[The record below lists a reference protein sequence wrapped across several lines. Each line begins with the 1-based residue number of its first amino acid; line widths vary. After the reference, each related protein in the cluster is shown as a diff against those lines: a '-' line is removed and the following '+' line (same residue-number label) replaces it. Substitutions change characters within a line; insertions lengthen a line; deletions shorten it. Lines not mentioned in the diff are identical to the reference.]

1 MPTIATLVATVA
13 LIRARLAAWPGD
25 VATMTVLVGHGASVD
40 VQNRL
45 GETVWHYAIRRDD
58 DDLLRAV
65 AALYRRAKRLD
76 RRRTMSFAKGRSPLQ
91 VGHVYRYC
99 QLHDDT
105 FVGAAFSGN

>member
-1 MPTIATLVATVA
+1 VTTTTCCGPWRRCT
-13 LIRARLAAWPGD
+13 GD
-25 VATMTVLVGHGASVD
+25 D
-40 VQNRL
+40 DNDDDNDDNDDD
-45 GETVWHYAIRRDD
+45 DD

-76 RRRTMSFAKGRSPLQ
+76 RRRTMSFADGRSPLQ

-105 FVGAAFSGN
+105 FVGPAFSDKL

>member
-1 MPTIATLVATVA
+1 

-58 DDLLRAV
+58 DDFLRAV
-65 AALYRRAKRLD
+65 AALYRRAKHLD
-76 RRRTMSFAKGRSPLQ
+76 RRQTMSFADGRSPLQ

-105 FVGAAFSGN
+105 FVGSAFSDKL